1 VPPVRAIMFSKWT
14 FSSLLIFGGRTLA
27 SASRSLELSRAL
39 RAPPVLL
46 TRFYG
51 FLALPKI

>member
-1 VPPVRAIMFSKWT
+1 MPPVRAIMFSKWT

>member
-1 VPPVRAIMFSKWT
+1 MPPVRAIMFSKWT
-14 FSSLLIFGGRTLA
+14 FSSLLIFGG

-51 FLALPKI
+51 FLTLPKI